1 MYKDISYILFANVIL
16 SVSFLSCGV
25 IYGGQDTSESH
36 CIFIKLYR
44 RPRGHEADV
53 NVKPVH

>member
-1 MYKDISYILFANVIL
+1 MLSYQ
-16 SVSFLSCGV
+16 FLSCEI

-44 RPRGHEADV
+44 RPREHEADV
-53 NVKPVH
+53 NVKPLH